1 MKKNGVQSIVLFL
14 LLLCVPLQYVV
25 AQTAG
30 DKGIT
35 MEFKDEQ
42 LPSVFKRLE
51 KISKYRVLFTYDD
64 LSSYKA
70 TGKVENAT
78 IEQTLKAIIG
88 DKPLKYHIDGQ
99 FINVTLKTER
109 GNKKTIAKVRGKV
122 ISAEDGEP
130 VIGASIMVE
139 GTTTGTT
146 TDLDGNFEFSE
157 VPSNAYLKISFIG
170 MESQRLK
177 VSGQMN
183 ISMKTDAMALSDV
196 VVTGYYTQRKT
207 TFTGAATSY
216 SGEELRA
223 VSDQNVLA
231 TIAALDPSFKLVDN
245 IAMGSDPNTI
255 PDIQVRGMNSLPN
268 TDVTN
273 LNEEYK
279 GKSNLPTFI
288 LDGFEVSV
296 EKI

>member
-157 VPSNAYLKISFIG
+157 VPSNAYLIYWYGIPTA
-170 MESQRLK
+170 ESVRSDEYLHENGCYGLERCSGNRLLYTK
-177 VSGQMN
+177 KN
-183 ISMKTDAMALSDV
+183 HLYRC
-196 VVTGYYTQRKT
+196 GY
-207 TFTGAATSY
+207 
-216 SGEELRA
+216 
-223 VSDQNVLA
+223 
-231 TIAALDPSFKLVDN
+231 KL
-245 IAMGSDPNTI
+245 
-255 PDIQVRGMNSLPN
+255 
-268 TDVTN
+268 
-273 LNEEYK
+273 
-279 GKSNLPTFI
+279 
-288 LDGFEVSV
+288 
-296 EKI
+296 